1 MLIMSAMEHQF
12 NGERVTNSQRGSPS
26 PDLVGMPEQVLPD
39 RIQTA
44 HNGIRGGTRRKW
56 SKNDNK
62 IAMDC
67 YIKSEPD
74 KRGYRRRMISLW
86 QDKGMFEIS
95 EQRLA
100 DQISTIKRNQW
111 LTNVEI
117 EEMRR
122 IVQAESDGTD
132 IVNHQIPEE
141 AAAAS
146 SQSEDEVNQPGLRN
160 GQDDDGIDDEEGVE
174 FTEEE
179 VQIKARLQEVMEAAK
194 GSNGWSIPALRRV
207 PRKRLT
213 EMSAVV
219 SKVLGSVSKDNLSE
233 TNRLIFAGA
242 VVVGEKLGVEV
253 SQQGNSTPWW
263 KRRLEG
269 QIKDLRRDLS
279 RIEQMNKGL
288 LNSSDLRNTIMTK
301 YNVKRKGVS
310 VVIEEIKQR
319 VKAKAAKVKRYD
331 DRVRQF
337 HQNRLFN
344 TNQRQLFKELDGK
357 VDSTQAVPR
366 PTEAKTFWGGIWDK
380 PVKHNRQAEW
390 LTDVKDELRGVQQQ
404 EGFQID
410 VDKVKRQIKKVP
422 NWKAPGMDHVHGYW
436 LKNFRSL
443 HERMALQLQDCLVQ
457 GKVPSWMTEAKT
469 VLIMKDV
476 KKGNI
481 ASNYRP
487 ITCLP
492 VMYKLLTS
500 MIAED
505 LYRHMDDQQLFP
517 EEQKGCKKRSRG
529 TKDQLII
536 DKAVL
541 KDCRSRKT
549 NLAMAWIDY
558 KKAYD
563 MVSHTWI
570 MECLDMVG
578 VADAVKRLLGES
590 MKTWR
595 TNLTANDDNL
605 GKVCIRRGI
614 SQGDSLSPL
623 LFVLAMMPLSMILR
637 KVSAGYV
644 MKKDGCKINHLLFMD
659 DLKLFAKNEAEIDSL
674 VQTVRIFSDDIGM
687 QFGLEK
693 CASMTMKRGKRVH
706 SDGIALPDGAQLRAL
721 GEEES
726 YRYLGVLESDHVL
739 HKESKVRL
747 KAEYIRR
754 VKKCLKSKL
763 NGGNMIKAIN
773 TWAVSLMRYSA
784 GIVEW
789 TKEDLDVTDRRTRK
803 LMTMHGMLHPR
814 SNVSRLYLPRSE
826 GGRGLLSVADSV
838 NIERRSL
845 HCHVRRTEESL
856 LKVAQRYTRAD
867 EVGPKEY
874 KRERKEERH
883 QDWRNKPLHGRFLRC
898 TEEVASSK
906 SWNWLKSGELKKET
920 EGLITAAQDQSLRT
934 NVMKARIEKANV
946 SPMCRMCNKAEETV
960 FHIVSECSKM
970 AQTEYKGRHDKLAK
984 VIHWDLCKKYGV
996 KVLAKWYDHVP
1007 EKVVENDQVKIL
1019 WDFNIQTDHVIQHRR
1034 PDVVLLDKTKK
1045 MCHLIDIAV
1054 PGDIRVASKEMEKI
1068 EKYQDLARELR
1079 KIWQV
1084 KVKVVPVV
1092 VGALGTIPKAL
1103 GKHLDEIGTNV
1114 RVDLLQKAALLGT
1127 ARILRKTLEI

>member
-1 MLIMSAMEHQF
+1 MGPVLF
-12 NGERVTNSQRGSPS
+12 RTNTIHKTFSRGA
-26 PDLVGMPEQVLPD
+26 
-39 RIQTA
+39 T
-44 HNGIRGGTRRKW
+44 
-56 SKNDNK
+56 
-62 IAMDC
+62 
-67 YIKSEPD
+67 
-74 KRGYRRRMISLW
+74 
-86 QDKGMFEIS
+86 
-95 EQRLA
+95 
-100 DQISTIKRNQW
+100 
-111 LTNVEI
+111 
-117 EEMRR
+117 
-122 IVQAESDGTD
+122 
-132 IVNHQIPEE
+132 
-141 AAAAS
+141 
-146 SQSEDEVNQPGLRN
+146 
-160 GQDDDGIDDEEGVE
+160 
-174 FTEEE
+174 
-179 VQIKARLQEVMEAAK
+179 
-194 GSNGWSIPALRRV
+194 
-207 PRKRLT
+207 
-213 EMSAVV
+213 
-219 SKVLGSVSKDNLSE
+219 DNL
-233 TNRLIFAGA
+233 T
-242 VVVGEKLGVEV
+242 
-253 SQQGNSTPWW
+253 
-263 KRRLEG
+263 
-269 QIKDLRRDLS
+269 
-279 RIEQMNKGL
+279 
-288 LNSSDLRNTIMTK
+288 
-301 YNVKRKGVS
+301 Y
-310 VVIEEIKQR
+310 
-319 VKAKAAKVKRYD
+319 
-331 DRVRQF
+331 
-337 HQNRLFN
+337 
-344 TNQRQLFKELDGK
+344 
-357 VDSTQAVPR
+357 
-366 PTEAKTFWGGIWDK
+366 
-380 PVKHNRQAEW
+380 
-390 LTDVKDELRGVQQQ
+390 
-404 EGFQID
+404 
-410 VDKVKRQIKKVP
+410 
-422 NWKAPGMDHVHGYW
+422 
-436 LKNFRSL
+436 
-443 HERMALQLQDCLVQ
+443 
-457 GKVPSWMTEAKT
+457 
-469 VLIMKDV
+469 
-476 KKGNI
+476 
-481 ASNYRP
+481 
-487 ITCLP
+487 
-492 VMYKLLTS
+492 
-500 MIAED
+500 
-505 LYRHMDDQQLFP
+505 LYDQQLFP

-614 SQGDSLSPL
+614 FQGDSLSPL

-867 EVGPKEY
+867 EVGSKEY

-1054 PGDIRVASKEMEKI
+1054 PGDTRVASKEMEKI